1 MSTFGQFETTAGRL
15 RPSRRASSMAMALR
29 RLRSLSTRICSS
41 CRCIERMK
49 LAGSR
54 RITMMRASGCARAS
68 SPAAVSDQMYA
79 VEASPT
85 RCSAV
90 AGANSARESSNVFG
104 GSPFGRSLKGD
115 GRSLA
120 KNRGSLRSGMKI
132 CGWLR
137 SISYRAVVPLLGW
150 PTMKKSGTL
159 PWGAAI
165 CVSTAATPR
174 PLTVCDRAAEPSS
187 REDSG
192 DAVIAPEGNEV
203 PVQVLAQREHLTPE
217 SVTQLEHQIGVRLLG
232 LGDHEAALNRFER
245 GSADPLWHER
255 LERRLCGSRG
265 GTRAHRDR
273 VHELVEAL
281 GAHGESRVGLDGLD
295 RA

>member
-1 MSTFGQFETTAGRL
+1 
-15 RPSRRASSMAMALR
+15 
-29 RLRSLSTRICSS
+29 
-41 CRCIERMK
+41 
-49 LAGSR
+49 
-54 RITMMRASGCARAS
+54 
-68 SPAAVSDQMYA
+68 
-79 VEASPT
+79 
-85 RCSAV
+85 
-90 AGANSARESSNVFG
+90 SNVFG
-104 GSPFGRSLKGD
+104 GSPFARSLKGD

-192 DAVIAPEGNEV
+192 DAVIAPECNEV

-265 GTRAHRDR
+265 GPRAHRDR

-295 RA
+295 RARVVHVEEAQHAPHRRLVLAAEVVVDQHQHLLGREALVIAAQLLDIANVLGVQEDLRPQRPRWDVASLPPRLLEIQ